1 MRPHTHR
8 HIHTRT
14 DTHTHTHTHSR
25 THAHGGIVDS
35 EDLATF
41 ESDAWFVQ
49 FLRSVCNLFVTNDV
63 AENAV
68 QLATDFWNKII
79 QNERK

>member
-1 MRPHTHR
+1 MTNEATHAQ
-8 HIHTRT
+8 
-14 DTHTHTHTHSR
+14 THTHTHTHTR
-25 THAHGGIVDS
+25 AWWDRGFLS

-49 FLRSVCNLFVTNDV
+49 FSRFVCNLFVTNDV